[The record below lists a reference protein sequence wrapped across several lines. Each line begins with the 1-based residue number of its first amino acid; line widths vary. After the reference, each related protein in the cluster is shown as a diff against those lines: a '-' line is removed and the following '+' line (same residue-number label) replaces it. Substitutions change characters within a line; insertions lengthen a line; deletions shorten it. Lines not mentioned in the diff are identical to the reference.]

1 MWKAIA
7 AGALVLSI
15 GGASLVYAQ
24 QAAPNDSRPLSRRM
38 TAEDAQA
45 FADAR
50 IAALKAGLKLS
61 PDQEKNWPAVETVLR
76 DLAKQRAARMQ
87 AQRQRRDEAR
97 ADNAPRDG
105 IAMLRSRAEIMTERA
120 AGLKR
125 LADAAEPLYKS
136 LDDGQKRRL
145 RALAWSMRPHDAWRG
160 GHRRL

>member
-50 IAALKAGLKLS
+50 IAALKAGLKLT
-61 PDQEKNWPAVETVLR
+61 PDQ
-76 DLAKQRAARMQ
+76 
-87 AQRQRRDEAR
+87 
-97 ADNAPRDG
+97 
-105 IAMLRSRAEIMTERA
+105 
-120 AGLKR
+120 
-125 LADAAEPLYKS
+125 
-136 LDDGQKRRL
+136 
-145 RALAWSMRPHDAWRG
+145 
-160 GHRRL
+160 